1 MKKRILSIIVAV
13 SIILC
18 LCSCGKD
25 NNESIDN
32 SSFSEKNDT
41 VSVSSSQKLE
51 TREDYL
57 NALYGYYET
66 DEAYVYI
73 SKDYYEEKSK
83 IEEYDYRYGD
93 VDAINVSMGDNNI
106 TTYEISVYRQFI
118 VYYVFDGTQLKT
130 SNGSTAKK
138 ITKEVYD
145 KIPLKTYTYTP
156 PVSSETQS
164 NETIVETEPDYIV
177 PVSKA
182 KVGDIIYFGTYEQ
195 DGYTNNGLEKIE
207 WRVLEKKNGRL
218 FVISNRVL
226 DRQPYNKDEIHTNY
240 PPETT
245 WEKCSLRT
253 WLNNNFY
260 NTAFSNSEKKKIPSV
275 SIHTDRYRNPTGGYN
290 TNDKIFCLSIE
301 EAATYLKTTENAMT
315 YATRKVLIDNDDVTL
330 AQIETGVINPDNI
343 TYSYWLRT
351 PGNYGNSFAM
361 HIELDG
367 EVNFDGNEVNAG
379 RWGVRPA
386 MYINI
391 N

>member
-1 MKKRILSIIVAV
+1 MKIRVLSIIVAV

-25 NNESIDN
+25 NNENIDG
-32 SSFSEKNDT
+32 SSSSKKNDT

-164 NETIVETEPDYIV
+164 NETIVKTEPDYIV
-177 PVSKA
+177 PISKA
-182 KVGDIIYFGTYEQ
+182 KVGDIIYFG
-195 DGYTNNGLEKIE
+195 N
-207 WRVLEKKNGRL
+207 
-218 FVISNRVL
+218 
-226 DRQPYNKDEIHTNY
+226 
-240 PPETT
+240 
-245 WEKCSLRT
+245 
-253 WLNNNFY
+253 
-260 NTAFSNSEKKKIPSV
+260 
-275 SIHTDRYRNPTGGYN
+275 
-290 TNDKIFCLSIE
+290 
-301 EAATYLKTTENAMT
+301 
-315 YATRKVLIDNDDVTL
+315 
-330 AQIETGVINPDNI
+330 
-343 TYSYWLRT
+343 
-351 PGNYGNSFAM
+351 
-361 HIELDG
+361 
-367 EVNFDGNEVNAG
+367 
-379 RWGVRPA
+379 
-386 MYINI
+386 
-391 N
+391 